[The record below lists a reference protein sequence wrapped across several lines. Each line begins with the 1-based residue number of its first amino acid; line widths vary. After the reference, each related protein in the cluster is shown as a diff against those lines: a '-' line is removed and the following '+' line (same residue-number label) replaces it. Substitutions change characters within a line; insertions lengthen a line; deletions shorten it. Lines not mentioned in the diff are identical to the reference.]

1 MTDRMPAPMPSGKGR
16 AMATRREF
24 VAATAL
30 MAAGAP
36 LGSAFAQGAEQ
47 IDALFVQSAMSM
59 TYDKGSGK
67 LVLRGVS
74 PATIVFSDRPKRLAG
89 HMDTKEFVPFWSEG
103 KDSFAKDPPNATLS
117 IFDDKALTQVVA
129 TLRNPVLAGDV
140 LTYEVRVL
148 QGEMPAKGGLVSVFI
163 DIIGMP
169 MTPFSYAGAYRRRAF
184 YYYR

>member
-1 MTDRMPAPMPSGKGR
+1 
-16 AMATRREF
+16 MATRRDF
-24 VAATAL
+24 IATAAL
-30 MAAGAP
+30 MTAVAP
-36 LGSAFAQGAEQ
+36 LGSALAQSSEQ
-47 IDALFVQSAMSM
+47 IEALFVQSAQSM
-59 TYDKGSGK
+59 TYDKASGK

-103 KDSFAKDPPNATLS
+103 KDSFSKDPPNANVS
-117 IFDDKALTQVVA
+117 IFDEKALTQVVA
-129 TLRNPVLAGDV
+129 TLRNPVLVGDT

-169 MTPFSYAGAYRRRAF
+169 MTRMSYAGVARRRA

>member
-1 MTDRMPAPMPSGKGR
+1 
-16 AMATRREF
+16 MATRRDF
-24 VAATAL
+24 IAKAALATA
-30 MAAGAP
+30 AAP
-36 LGSAFAQGAEQ
+36 VGSAFAQGGEQ
-47 IDALFVQSAMSM
+47 IDALFVQSATSM

-117 IFDDKALTQVVA
+117 IFDEKALTQVVA
-129 TLRNPVLAGDV
+129 TLRNPVLAGDT

>member
-1 MTDRMPAPMPSGKGR
+1 MT
-16 AMATRREF
+16 TRRDF
-24 VAATAL
+24 VATAAL
-30 MAAGAP
+30 MTAAVP
-36 LGSAFAQGAEQ
+36 LGSALAQGSEQ
-47 IDALFVQSAMSM
+47 IEALFVQSATGM
-59 TYDKGSGK
+59 TYDKASGK

-74 PATIVFSDRPKRLAG
+74 PATIVFSDRPKRIAG

-117 IFDDKALTQVVA
+117 IFGEQALTQVVA
-129 TLRNPVLAGDV
+129 TLGNPVLAGDT

-169 MTPFSYAGAYRRRAF
+169 MTPISYAGAARRRA

>member
-1 MTDRMPAPMPSGKGR
+1 
-16 AMATRREF
+16 MATRRDF
-24 VAATAL
+24 MAMAALATA
-30 MAAGAP
+30 AAP
-36 LGSAFAQGAEQ
+36 VGSASAQGGEQ
-47 IDALFVQSAMSM
+47 IEALFVQSATSM

-89 HMDTKEFVPFWSEG
+89 YMATKEFVPFWSEG

-117 IFDDKALTQVVA
+117 IFDEKALTQVVA

-140 LTYEVRVL
+140 LTYKVRVL

-169 MTPFSYAGAYRRRAF
+169 MTPFSYAGAARRRGF